1 MQIFILYDFSSAWET
16 FFNIFYNSA
25 LLVMNSLG
33 FFFFF
38 FALNLK
44 KAFIFILLLKDIV
57 PG

>member
-1 MQIFILYDFSSAWET
+1 MQIFTLYDFSSAWEI

-33 FFFFF
+33 FFS
-38 FALNLK
+38 LNLK
-44 KAFIFILLLKDIV
+44 KAFIFILLLKEII